1 FVSLPFT
8 LYDTFRFSCSFLV
21 KACMCLM
28 AHVNTEGLFRKSGSV
43 VRLKALKVSDG
54 LGLSLQPLEL
64 LLFLTTATPCINV
77 QAKVDAGEDC
87 LSSALPCDVAGL
99 VKQFFRELP
108 EPVLPTELQEAFIKA
123 QQLPTQEE
131 RTAATMLL
139 SCVLPERNVTTLHHF
154 FHFLHHVSKRSVE
167 NKMDSSNL
175 AVILAPNLLHFG
187 DGTEKMNANTEKRIK
202 LQTTVVHCFIENAS
216 RFGVLPRF
224 LQDKVPAMLGCES
237 GALSPNQDELEEEG
251 LSSGMKRRN
260 RRSFGDVVS
269 GALNKMKTNR
279 TPTNAPGADALV
291 FSSGTPVGGTPSS
304 KRKLPL
310 ESAHSFGFSNKK
322 RRSVKKNLGVELLP
336 NTLFSGTLTPSSAPQ
351 EFWNPLRVSHR
362 QLGDREGNQQPLRGG
377 RAGVLAAITPSAG
390 QAHSHPL
397 LTSLPRERCYASD
410 LDSLELICCAFS
422 ELSLERRAAFLPKSP
437 KKKRLS
443 NLCACVSAWGRA
455 AKMPRAPPVF
465 LVPKRRDSVQHF
477 SRGTSTLK
485 AADPC
490 SSAGVNTA
498 EPSERVPR
506 PAPEDKGPSADA
518 GTPGFLAQHRCLSS
532 DLNITF
538 DQAEL
543 VALTPLHIDSVVFE
557 PGAYSGPPGETENGS
572 FCAVPARNLSME
584 GENDEEAE
592 QVTCS
597 RLIQTLFQLGV
608 SSSLQ
613 STPYKPGG
621 EEDRGPGDVSQR
633 GAAAGAEPPKNDG
646 HPEVAAGVPS
656 QQSQAASVPER
667 ERRRVADHI
676 HHFNKLTL
684 HSPKASGL
692 AQVRSPLKFQRTPVR
707 QAVRRINSLSREGRR
722 CPQPPRQVVKA
733 LSLESGLLPLP
744 QLPLIHSV
752 EPEEVASEAFAIK
765 RPPPV
770 PPRRPST
777 RSQKLKAGAL
787 GDVTNKIQPK
797 SRADDSVCS
806 PAAAAQKPAMQLV
819 EKDMSHYRGSPRNP
833 LNQGRLLSATR
844 PVDL

>member
-1 FVSLPFT
+1 MFT
-8 LYDTFRFSCSFLV
+8 LLCFP
-21 KACMCLM
+21 
-28 AHVNTEGLFRKSGSV
+28 GSKFIS
-43 VRLKALKVSDG
+43 RS
-54 LGLSLQPLEL
+54 
-64 LLFLTTATPCINV
+64 
-77 QAKVDAGEDC
+77 ED
-87 LSSALPCDVAGL
+87 
-99 VKQFFRELP
+99 
-108 EPVLPTELQEAFIKA
+108 
-123 QQLPTQEE
+123 
-131 RTAATMLL
+131 
-139 SCVLPERNVTTLHHF
+139 
-154 FHFLHHVSKRSVE
+154 
-167 NKMDSSNL
+167 
-175 AVILAPNLLHFG
+175 NLL
-187 DGTEKMNANTEKRIK
+187 T
-202 LQTTVVHCFIENAS
+202 
-216 RFGVLPRF
+216 PR
-224 LQDKVPAMLGCES
+224 C
-237 GALSPNQDELEEEG
+237 
-251 LSSGMKRRN
+251 
-260 RRSFGDVVS
+260 
-269 GALNKMKTNR
+269 
-279 TPTNAPGADALV
+279 AP
-291 FSSGTPVGGTPSS
+291 
-304 KRKLPL
+304 
-310 ESAHSFGFSNKK
+310 
-322 RRSVKKNLGVELLP
+322 
-336 NTLFSGTLTPSSAPQ
+336 SAPQ
-351 EFWNPLRVSHR
+351 VSWSAR
-362 QLGDREGNQQPLRGG
+362 DPIGTQVFGAECFSD
-377 RAGVLAAITPSAG
+377 TPMKMCLKGA
-390 QAHSHPL
+390 
-397 LTSLPRERCYASD
+397 YASEPTVAVAEPPAAAG
-410 LDSLELICCAFS
+410 LPAVLCCASSAVSLESQNSGTDVQNRASPATIKKS
-422 ELSLERRAAFLPKSP
+422 ESGCDL
-437 KKKRLS
+437 
-443 NLCACVSAWGRA
+443 
-455 AKMPRAPPVF
+455 
-465 LVPKRRDSVQHF
+465 Q
-477 SRGTSTLK
+477 

-506 PAPEDKGPSADA
+506 PAAEDKGPSADA

-538 DQAEL
+538 DHAEL
-543 VALTPLHIDSVVFE
+543 AALTPLHIDSVVFE

-656 QQSQAASVPER
+656 QPSQAASVPER

-733 LSLESGLLPLP
+733 LSLESGLSPLP